1 MVPRIGNLVKD
12 GDNLP
17 PDSPAKVDLRLQFLL
32 RGDNTL
38 HGARQRLAV
47 PSPGPGMP
55 VKAAVILQ
63 ALLCCSASSS
73 RRVRSSRRL
82 SRYRRSQRTFSS

>member
-47 PSPGPGMP
+47 PPPPGMP

>member
-17 PDSPAKVDLRLQFLL
+17 PDSPTKVDLRLQFLL

-47 PSPGPGMP
+47 PSSARHA
-55 VKAAVILQ
+55 VRAAVVLQ
-63 ALLCCSASSS
+63 ARARWVSSS
-73 RRVRSSRRL
+73 CRNSSSNRIA
-82 SRYRRSQRTFSS
+82 SR